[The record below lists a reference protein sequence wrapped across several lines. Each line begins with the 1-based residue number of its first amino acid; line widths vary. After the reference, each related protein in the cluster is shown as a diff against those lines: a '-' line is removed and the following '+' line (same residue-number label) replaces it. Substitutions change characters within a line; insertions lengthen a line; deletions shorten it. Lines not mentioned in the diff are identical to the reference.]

1 MKGIII
7 AFSRLEDGRNIRR
20 ALERNGFEDMVLCQ
34 TGAQALREAA
44 FLERGLLICGVRLK
58 DMHCTQLREY
68 LPPGVELLVV
78 GTEARLADCPP
89 DLMSVTAPVRV
100 YELVNTVGM
109 MLGRN
114 VPEKRKKQEG
124 RAGSVPGKPGE
135 GSPEGVRS
143 TKTSESN
150 FHFEPNVRPTKTRSE
165 ADQRAIR
172 QAKELLM
179 ERNRLTEEGAHRYL
193 QKRSMETGRTMAES
207 ARMVLMLFEND

>member
-100 YELVNTVGM
+100 YELANTVGM

-124 RAGSVPGKPGE
+124 RAGSVLGKPGG
-135 GSPEGVRS
+135 GSPES
-143 TKTSESN
+143 
-150 FHFEPNVRPTKTRSE
+150 VRPTKTRSE